1 MKKVIT
7 TLLLTVAMTV
17 LCACGQDGTEPE
29 KDTSG
34 DTNTESSEVSSE
46 SPETESGQ
54 TKGYQEITLDDVLNH
69 AETPAEDF
77 EVSEN
82 DSSVTI
88 VKYTGSDPIVVVP
101 EEINGKPVTVVEAI
115 MSQSP
120 NTPVFGLRLSD
131 SVASFSTFLNDSDIQ
146 YVVCGA
152 GVRSIPENCFFG
164 CDNLKGVQLNEGL
177 ESIGNCAFFS
187 CPSLTELYI
196 PESVTEFGWD
206 SSFAALDNCTIHVV
220 AGSPA
225 ESWLLEKE
233 QNGAVFPNWVAE

>member
-7 TLLLTVAMTV
+7 TLLLTAAMTV

-54 TKGYQEITLDDVLNH
+54 TEGYQDITLDDVLNH
-69 AETPAEDF
+69 AETPAEEF
-77 EVSEN
+77 EVVEN
-82 DSSVTI
+82 DHSVTI
-88 VKYTGSDPIVVVP
+88 VEYTGSDPIVVVP

-115 MSQSP
+115 MKQSP
-120 NTPVFGLRLSD
+120 NTSVSGVRFSD
-131 SVASFSTFLNDSDIQ
+131 SVVSFSGFMNDSDIQ
-146 YVVCGA
+146 YVICGA
-152 GVRSIPENCFFG
+152 GVLSIPENCFMG
-164 CDNLKGVQLNEGL
+164 CNSLKAVQMNEGL
-177 ESIGNCAFFS
+177 ESIGNAAFCS

-206 SSFAALDNCTIHVV
+206 TSFAALDNCTIHVV